1 MPRSPH
7 QLLTAAA
14 ARPSEDV
21 DVDAVRR
28 RGLRLRRRR
37 RLAAGVVTAGVLTV
51 AVAVPVG
58 LRQPSSTID
67 LVPSPDTDP
76 PPGSS
81 ADDPPEDDPPEQAA
95 AVTLGAWER
104 VGADSLG
111 VEGVFEGLSGGTV
124 TDDGAIVAV
133 GTSQRPDGR
142 QHGAVWRA
150 EELRAWTRVD
160 ADAFAGDADAQP
172 NAAATVEG
180 SQVVAVGAVGPQQA
194 APGPAGRRIDPDF
207 SELTATVWRSPDGG
221 RTWQAVPADKVE
233 AADGAQMV
241 DVAAG
246 PHGLLA
252 VGVAAEEGATRPLMW
267 QAPAAGADW
276 RVQPTGLPAERG
288 TTYGPLASDG
298 ERYLLAVDTPP
309 PNEGPERETSNPDID
324 VTLWQSSDGQSWQ
337 PVADP
342 DGALAGPGR
351 QRVSDLLV
359 VDGHFLAIGR
369 ENSDTRPQGTD
380 VAWSSPEGQRWRRAA
395 DGLDVP
401 SAATDFVTTDG
412 HLVALTIVTS
422 YATEV
427 LTEADPAVW
436 AAPITLT
443 SDDPG
448 SG

>member
-1 MPRSPH
+1 MSRSTH

-14 ARPSEDV
+14 ARPSEEV

-28 RGLRLRRRR
+28 RGRRLRRRR
-37 RLAAGVVTAGVLTV
+37 RLAVGVVTAGVLTV

-67 LVPSPDTDP
+67 FAPSPDTDA

-81 ADDPPEDDPPEQAA
+81 ADDPPEQAV
-95 AVTLGAWER
+95 AVTLGGWER

-111 VEGVFEGLSGGTV
+111 VEGVLEGLSGGTV

-150 EELRAWTRVD
+150 EELREWTRVD
-160 ADAFAGDADAQP
+160 ADSFAGDADAQP
-172 NAAATVEG
+172 NAAATVER
-180 SQVVAVGAVGPQQA
+180 SRVVAVGAVGPQQA
-194 APGPAGRRIDPDF
+194 APGTAGRRIEPDH

-233 AADGAQMV
+233 AAGGARMV

-252 VGVAAEEGATRPLMW
+252 VGVTAEEGATRPLMW

-276 RVQPTGLPAERG
+276 RVLPTDLPAEPG

-298 ERYLLAVDTPP
+298 ERYLLAVNEPP
-309 PNEGPERETSNPDID
+309 RNEGPERETSDPDID
-324 VTLWQSSDGQSWQ
+324 IALWQSSDGQSWR

-342 DGALAGPGR
+342 DGVLAGPGD

-369 ENSDTRPQGTD
+369 ESSHARPQGTD
-380 VAWSSPEGQRWRRAA
+380 VAWTSPEGQRWRRAA
-395 DGLDVP
+395 EGLDVP
-401 SAATDFVTTDG
+401 GASTDFVTTDDR
-412 HLVALTIVTS
+412 LIALTMATS

-436 AAPITLT
+436 AAPLTLT
-443 SDDPG
+443 REDPG